1 MDKKENLRQCAME
14 LFSANGFKDTNVAEI
29 TRRAGV
35 ATGTFYLYYPSKE
48 QLFMEL
54 SLEENLKLKKALM
67 AQINADGEPLQVIQT
82 MMQANIAGM
91 QANPILREWFN
102 KEVFNKIEE
111 HFIAEKGLQQVNFLY
126 TDFLEIIQRWQA
138 QGKLRT
144 EIEAEMIMAL
154 FSVIVV
160 IDLHKEEIGV
170 QYFPQIQEHLA
181 AFIMAGL
188 TPRPAGRQA

>member
-1 MDKKENLRQCAME
+1 MDKKENLRQSARE

-29 TRRAGV
+29 TRKAGV

-48 QLFMEL
+48 KLFMEL
-54 SLEENLKLKKALM
+54 YLEENLKLKQALM
-67 AQINADGEPLQVIQT
+67 AGIDPQGEPLQVILS
-82 MMQANIAGM
+82 MMRENIAGM

-111 HFIAEKGLQQVNFLY
+111 HFIAENGLQQVDFLY
-126 TDFLEIIQRWQA
+126 TSFQEIIRAWQA

-144 EIEAEMIMAL
+144 EIDAEMIMAL
-154 FSVIVV
+154 FSVIVI

-170 QYFPQIQEHLA
+170 QFFPKIQEHLA
-181 AFIMAGL
+181 AFIMDGL
-188 TPRPAGRQA
+188 TPRAAGRQA

>member
-54 SLEENLKLKKALM
+54 YLEENLKLKKALM

-111 HFIAEKGLQQVNFLY
+111 HFIAENGLQQVNFLY

-160 IDLHKEEIGV
+160 IDLHKDEIGV

>member
-1 MDKKENLRQCAME
+1 MDKKESLRQCARE

-29 TRRAGV
+29 TRKAGV

-48 QLFMEL
+48 KLFMEL
-54 SLEENLKLKKALM
+54 YLEENLKLKQTLM
-67 AQINADGEPLQVIQT
+67 AGVDPQGEPLQVILS
-82 MMQANIAGM
+82 MMRANIAGM

-111 HFIAEKGLQQVNFLY
+111 HFIAENGLQRVDFLY
-126 TDFLEIIQRWQA
+126 TNFLEIIQRWQA

-144 EIEAEMIMAL
+144 EIDAQMIMAL
-154 FSVIVV
+154 FSVIVI

-188 TPRPAGRQA
+188 TPRPAARQA